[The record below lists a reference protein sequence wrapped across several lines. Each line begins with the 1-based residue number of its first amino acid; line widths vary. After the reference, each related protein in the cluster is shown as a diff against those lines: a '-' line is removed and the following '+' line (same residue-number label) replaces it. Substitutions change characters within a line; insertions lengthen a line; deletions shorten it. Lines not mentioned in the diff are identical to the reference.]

1 MATDCGQLK
10 SPDYKQRCG
19 LDYIDITNWA
29 SYSGFICTSLS
40 NVKEFSGSD
49 SDNFIFK
56 IYVC

>member
-1 MATDCGQLK
+1 MTTDCVQL

-40 NVKEFSGSD
+40 NVEEFSRSD
-49 SDNFIFK
+49 GD
-56 IYVC
+56 